1 MRELTVLTVIAV
13 VEGGFFEIDFPSHIE
28 VHNPVLMIL
37 KIRAKH
43 NKPKTRGQKVD

>member
-28 VHNPVLMIL
+28 VHNTCSDDIEDT
-37 KIRAKH
+37 R
-43 NKPKTRGQKVD
+43 KT